1 MVEQLIS
8 SNATLVFIPFFL
20 LFVVLEMLAVRVF
33 RANGN
38 VDVKDDG
45 VSVFLG
51 LMSAVMNGFAAF
63 LTIGALY
70 WAAQYQLFDVPMT
83 FAMLALC
90 FVLDDF
96 RFYLHHRIA
105 HRVRWVWAMHFVH
118 HSSNRFSFAVALRQP
133 WTKHFSGT
141 MMLKLPLV
149 MLGFDPL
156 MVIFCGA
163 VNAIYQFFLHTQ
175 TIGMLPRWYEFIF
188 NTPSHHRVHHG
199 RNPQYLDANYAGTL
213 IIWDRLL
220 GTFASE
226 KEKVDFGLVSPLTS
240 LNPVRILLT
249 EYIATFKDIS
259 QRGLTIKQRLAYLL
273 GPPGWSHDG
282 SRLSSLDIKRQAGLM
297 PEETSPPVAAE

>member
-8 SNATLVFIPFFL
+8 TNATLFFIPFFL
-20 LFVVLEMLAVRVF
+20 AAVVVEMIAVRVF
-33 RANGN
+33 RASGD

-51 LMSAVMNGFAAF
+51 LMSSVANGAAAV
-63 LTIGALY
+63 LTITALY
-70 WAAQYQLFDVPMT
+70 WAAQYQLFDIPMT
-83 FAMLALC
+83 FAMLAFC
-90 FVLDDF
+90 FVLDDL

-118 HSSNRFSFAVALRQP
+118 HSSNRFSLAVALRQP

-141 MMLKLPLV
+141 MMLKVPLV

-175 TIGMLPRWYEFIF
+175 TIGKLPAWFEYIF

-213 IIWDRLL
+213 IIWDRMF
-220 GTFASE
+220 GSFAAE
-226 KEKVDFGLVSPLTS
+226 EEKVDFGLVSPLTT
-240 LNPVRILLT
+240 LNPLRILFT
-249 EYIATFKDIS
+249 EYLATFRDALQYGI
-259 QRGLTIKQRLAYLL
+259 TVKQRIAYILA
-273 GPPGWSHDG
+273 PPGWSHDG
-282 SRLSSLDIKRQAGLM
+282 SRKSSHDIKREAGLLGD
-297 PEETSPPVAAE
+297 ETVTAAAE